1 MIEIYD
7 YETSQN
13 EMTNGLRNPI
23 LEFQNL
29 CNDFEIDC
37 NNEWTYINYSQ
48 TLKNFDNFC
57 NDLGNKRKSFLFF
70 KENEIN
76 NTIDYFKK
84 EDIKDKAGIYLCIN
98 NKTLIC
104 LLIVWPL
111 KIRI

>member
-23 LEFQNL
+23 PEFHNL

-37 NNEWTYINYSQ
+37 NNECTYINYNQ
-48 TLKNFDNFC
+48 ALKI
-57 NDLGNKRKSFLFF
+57 LISSAMVWGTKKSLFLFF

-76 NTIDYFKK
+76 NAIDYFKK

-104 LLIVWPL
+104 LLIV
-111 KIRI
+111 